1 MSFVHLH
8 VHTQYSILDGLSN
21 IGALFERARELGMP
35 ALAITDHG
43 NMYGIKEFFKYAND
57 KKNKDENG
65 NFIVKPII
73 GCEVYVTRGYDHKL
87 HDAAHKKYYHLILL
101 AKNYDGYRNL
111 MKIVSTA
118 HIEGMYYKP
127 RVSHEVIE
135 QYHEN
140 LICSSACLAG
150 QIPQAILSGDIDA
163 ARKAIEWHKRVFGD
177 DYYLEVMHHRTQIE
191 GLPQEAQADLD
202 GVGAR
207 QQEANAKIFE
217 LAREMGVKVIAT
229 NDVHFIRKEDG
240 PVHDRLICITT
251 NANINDEKRLRYTQQ
266 EYLKSEEEM
275 AAIFPDHPEA
285 LANTI
290 EVCNK
295 IESFQIDRPHVLP
308 KFNLGEEFMRDID
321 SYLEKYR
328 EVIDEGRYSVTK
340 DKKSGEVTKTYRG
353 DEFCHSV
360 AYLCYIT
367 YEGARRRYG
376 EVLNEEQS
384 QRIDFELKTICKMG
398 FPDYF
403 LIVQDYI
410 AACRKMGYMVGPGRG
425 SAAGSVVAYCLGIT
439 NLDPLKY
446 QLLFER
452 FLNPD
457 RISMPDIDVDF
468 ENISAAHEY
477 VEKVYGADHVS
488 RVITFGTMAAKS
500 AIKDVARISGLSI
513 EESNRLTAMVPDRL
527 SEKVEKEYPF
537 NPQFDDLKPGFKMIE
552 KEVEVKDEDG
562 NVSKEKKKFQKGL
575 EEVDVKINL
584 KNCFRL
590 VPEFI
595 NELQNGPEINRDV
608 LKYAK
613 ALEGTIRQVGQH
625 ACATIIGR
633 GNLTDYIPIC
643 LSVDKETKQEVWTSQ
658 YDGHYIEE
666 VGMLKMDFLGLNT
679 LSIIHKTLD
688 NIKKRWGLDIDIE
701 AIPID
706 DRETY
711 ELYGRG
717 DTTVVFQFESPGMK
731 ERLRQLHPERF
742 EDLIAMNA
750 LYRPGPMD
758 YIPDFID
765 RKLGR
770 QPISYDLPEMSEF
783 LEDTYGVTV
792 YQEQVMLLSQKLA
805 GFTKGEADKLR
816 KAMGKKQIS
825 VMMELKEKFMKG
837 GKDRGHPEKTLDK
850 IWKDW
855 EKFAQYAFNKS
866 HATCYAWVSYQTGWL
881 KCHYPA
887 EFQAA
892 NLSCNLSNMAEIK
905 EILAD
910 CKAHKLKVL
919 NPDVNESDVQFSV
932 NSEGNIRFGLK
943 GIRGFGSNVADAII
957 SCREADGPFEDVF
970 DFVERMSGNINR
982 KALECLVY
990 SGAFDS
996 FGYDRKQYFLPCQNG
1011 NPFIDEL
1018 ARYATLYSQDAAN
1031 TAASLFGEV
1040 EELKPVRPEIPAMI
1054 GESDPLEM
1062 LQKEKEYVGMY
1073 ISSHPLDKYSFEID
1087 NFTNCELSA
1096 LQATIAE
1103 CEALG
1108 KKKRVCVAG
1117 LVTSVENRVTKVGKP
1132 FSKTILEDYSGTY
1145 ELALFSGDHEKY
1157 MSYLNLHNEL
1167 FIEGDIEEKYFVK
1180 PEERAQG
1187 KKSPYSFKVKNMTLM
1202 GNVADTMIS
1211 SLVLQLETPQL
1222 GSSLNRNL
1230 LSLINSNK
1238 GKIPLKI
1245 NLYDPQTKYRINF
1258 HSKKFSVAV
1267 TSEFVNALK
1276 ILGIKCMVEIRK

>member
-73 GCEVYVTRGYDHKL
+73 GCEVYVTRGYDHNL

-163 ARKAIEWHKRVFGD
+163 AREAIEWHKRVFGD

-285 LANTI
+285 LANTL

-360 AYLCYIT
+360 AYLCHIT

-562 NVSKEKKKFQKGL
+562 NVSKEKKKFQKVL
-575 EEVDVKINL
+575 EEVDDKINL

-590 VPEFI
+590 VPELI
-595 NELQNGPEINRDV
+595 NDLQNGP
-608 LKYAK
+608 
-613 ALEGTIRQVGQH
+613 
-625 ACATIIGR
+625 
-633 GNLTDYIPIC
+633 
-643 LSVDKETKQEVWTSQ
+643 
-658 YDGHYIEE
+658 
-666 VGMLKMDFLGLNT
+666 
-679 LSIIHKTLD
+679 
-688 NIKKRWGLDIDIE
+688 
-701 AIPID
+701 AI
-706 DRETY
+706 
-711 ELYGRG
+711 
-717 DTTVVFQFESPGMK
+717 
-731 ERLRQLHPERF
+731 
-742 EDLIAMNA
+742 
-750 LYRPGPMD
+750 
-758 YIPDFID
+758 
-765 RKLGR
+765 
-770 QPISYDLPEMSEF
+770 
-783 LEDTYGVTV
+783 
-792 YQEQVMLLSQKLA
+792 
-805 GFTKGEADKLR
+805 
-816 KAMGKKQIS
+816 
-825 VMMELKEKFMKG
+825 
-837 GKDRGHPEKTLDK
+837 
-850 IWKDW
+850 
-855 EKFAQYAFNKS
+855 
-866 HATCYAWVSYQTGWL
+866 
-881 KCHYPA
+881 
-887 EFQAA
+887 
-892 NLSCNLSNMAEIK
+892 
-905 EILAD
+905 
-910 CKAHKLKVL
+910 
-919 NPDVNESDVQFSV
+919 NPDV
-932 NSEGNIRFGLK
+932 L
-943 GIRGFGSNVADAII
+943 
-957 SCREADGPFEDVF
+957 
-970 DFVERMSGNINR
+970 
-982 KALECLVY
+982 
-990 SGAFDS
+990 
-996 FGYDRKQYFLPCQNG
+996 
-1011 NPFIDEL
+1011 
-1018 ARYATLYSQDAAN
+1018 T
-1031 TAASLFGEV
+1031 
-1040 EELKPVRPEIPAMI
+1040 
-1054 GESDPLEM
+1054 
-1062 LQKEKEYVGMY
+1062 
-1073 ISSHPLDKYSFEID
+1073 
-1087 NFTNCELSA
+1087 
-1096 LQATIAE
+1096 
-1103 CEALG
+1103 
-1108 KKKRVCVAG
+1108 
-1117 LVTSVENRVTKVGKP
+1117 
-1132 FSKTILEDYSGTY
+1132 
-1145 ELALFSGDHEKY
+1145 
-1157 MSYLNLHNEL
+1157 
-1167 FIEGDIEEKYFVK
+1167 
-1180 PEERAQG
+1180 
-1187 KKSPYSFKVKNMTLM
+1187 
-1202 GNVADTMIS
+1202 
-1211 SLVLQLETPQL
+1211 
-1222 GSSLNRNL
+1222 
-1230 LSLINSNK
+1230 
-1238 GKIPLKI
+1238 
-1245 NLYDPQTKYRINF
+1245 
-1258 HSKKFSVAV
+1258 
-1267 TSEFVNALK
+1267 
-1276 ILGIKCMVEIRK
+1276 